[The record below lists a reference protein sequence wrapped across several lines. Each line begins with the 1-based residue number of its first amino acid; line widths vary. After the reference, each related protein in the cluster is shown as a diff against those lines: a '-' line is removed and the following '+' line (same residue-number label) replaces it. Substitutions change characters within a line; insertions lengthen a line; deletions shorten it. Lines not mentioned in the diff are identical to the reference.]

1 MKKFGLLFVALVCM
15 FMQSVTIF
23 ADDDKFVPIEQLPAE
38 VWTFVKE
45 NFPKS
50 TISCATKEIEF
61 MGVEYEVMLSNG
73 TKINF
78 DKKGNWEKVSCKS
91 HNVPS
96 SLIPTTICKF
106 VNAHYPMTNIVKI
119 NKERYGYEIEL
130 SNDLDL
136 KFNKKGQLV
145 SIDD

>member
-1 MKKFGLLFVALVCM
+1 MKKFGLLLVALVCL
-15 FMQSVTIF
+15 FMQSVTSF
-23 ADDDKFVPIEQLPAE
+23 ADDDKFVPIEQLPAG
-38 VWTFVKE
+38 VWTFIQE

-50 TISCATKEIEF
+50 DISFASKEIEF
-61 MGVEYEVMLSNG
+61 LGVEYEIILTNG
-73 TKINF
+73 TKIKF
-78 DKKGNWEKVSCKS
+78 DKQGNWEKVDCKS

-96 SLIPTTICKF
+96 SLVPTTIHKF
-106 VNAHYPMTNIVKI
+106 VCAHYPMTNIVKI

-136 KFNKKGQLV
+136 KFNKKGLLI